1 MQRIWVLLVAGV
13 LLVACGGAP
22 ATTAPPPPA
31 PAAEAD
37 DTAVPATEADSA
49 GATSGDAG
57 DPLAEVDPMN
67 DVAASEDAATAP
79 TAAEAAGTDAAAPAA
94 PTAEPPPAGP
104 VTLASGSFNFI
115 DNLHNGTGTA
125 AIVELPDGSR
135 VVRLSD
141 DFFVTEGP
149 GLYVWL
155 GTHPEP
161 VTTNDA
167 LNGFIDLGG
176 LQARSGA
183 QEYVIPADID
193 LTLYQS
199 VIIWCEPF
207 SQVMTSAAL
216 QPQ

>member
-1 MQRIWVLLVAGV
+1 MQRMLGLLAAFVLLAG
-13 LLVACGGAP
+13 CGGAP
-22 ATTAPPPPA
+22 AATSSPTTAPTTA
-31 PAAEAD
+31 ETDDAAAD
-37 DTAVPATEADSA
+37 A
-49 GATSGDAG
+49 GATDATDDVADTTADNAATDATG
-57 DPLAEVDPMN
+57 ADVASDSADEPLAGAEPAVPE
-67 DVAASEDAATAP
+67 AAP
-79 TAAEAAGTDAAAPAA
+79 TAAPA
-94 PTAEPPPAGP
+94 PAGP
-104 VTLASGSFNFI
+104 VTLAMGSFNFI

-125 AIVELPDGSR
+125 SVVQLADGSR

-141 DFFVTEGP
+141 DFAVTEGP

-161 VTTNDA
+161 TNTNDA

-176 LQARSGA
+176 LQARTGA
-183 QEYVIPADID
+183 QEYGITADID